1 MQKITRSLATP
12 GRIGPRSSTRA
23 STAAQLRARATNA
36 GPVVPAGPERLN
48 MSRIRNTKPAIY
60 PAHEEWARANG
71 YRPQAPS
78 LKHQANRSKR
88 RKPQA
93 PSYKPQA

>member
-12 GRIGPRSSTRA
+12 GRIGPRSWTRA
-23 STAAQLRARATNA
+23 ATALHQSKGINA
-36 GPVVPAGPERLN
+36 GPVDAAGLERLN